1 MLNGSKRGHCV
12 RARAQPSSMSI
23 CARNRP
29 PRSSMRPASRNPKSK
44 TLNTNSVIMS
54 DSGIHL
60 AEKVVRLGKTT
71 QIVESEVQLL
81 SPFASS
87 GRTADIMPLRARFR
101 TVESKHVD
109 HNMRAS
115 TCSMAQNVDILLAHA
130 LSHQEC
136 QSDVGFARLAPQRA
150 ISLRIAHFQTCANS
164 TCAKADHVKK
174 TALFVYQKD
183 TDLYLR
189 KTLSFHL
196 QNRATLSI

>member
-12 RARAQPSSMSI
+12 RARAQPSSMST

-44 TLNTNSVIMS
+44 TLNTNSVILS
-54 DSGIHL
+54 DSSIHL
-60 AEKVVRLGKTT
+60 AEKVVWLGKIT
-71 QIVESEVQLL
+71 QVVKSDVQLL

-109 HNMRAS
+109 DNMHAC
-115 TCSMAQNVDILLAHA
+115 TCSMAKNVDILLAHA

-136 QSDVGFARLAPQRA
+136 QSDVGFARLAPQRVVSPHAWA
-150 ISLRIAHFQTCANS
+150 IWGKRSSRPKFRRPPHHHQTVLSRPRTAKISPYSL
-164 TCAKADHVKK
+164 KK
-174 TALFVYQKD
+174 
-183 TDLYLR
+183 
-189 KTLSFHL
+189 
-196 QNRATLSI
+196 

>member
-1 MLNGSKRGHCV
+1 MSNDSKRGHRVC
-12 RARAQPSSMSI
+12 ARAQPSSMSI

-29 PRSSMRPASRNPKSK
+29 SRSSMRPASRNPKSK

-87 GRTADIMPLRARFR
+87 GRTSDIMPVRARFC

-150 ISLRIAHFQTCANS
+150 IALPITHFQTCANS
-164 TCAKADHVKK
+164 TC
-174 TALFVYQKD
+174 TFCGSCQE
-183 TDLYLR
+183 
-189 KTLSFHL
+189 
-196 QNRATLSI
+196 NRSVRISKEH